1 MFYPHNTYK
10 TSPKALPILTVSA
23 LADDMTRALLNDL
36 EAAKVR
42 QALKDKAN
50 AILITLEP

>member
-10 TSPKALPILTVSA
+10 TSPKALPALTVSA
-23 LADDMTRALLNDL
+23 MADDMTRALLNDL